1 MIIEL
6 KIGLG
11 DFYRDYSMH
20 NFRKLNIWIDAMA
33 LAKEVY
39 LLTSKFPKEEKFG
52 LVSQINRCSVSVPSN
67 IAEGSS
73 RSSKKEFAH
82 FIKIALGSL
91 FELET
96 QLILSNEVGFYD
108 IEKLNDLEPKII
120 KLQKMLS
127 RFLINIEEKENVEGV
142 KNKG

>member
-1 MIIEL
+1 
-6 KIGLG
+6 
-11 DFYRDYSMH
+11 MH

-127 RFLINIEEKENVEGV
+127 RFLINIEEKENVEGA
-142 KNKG
+142 KNKE

>member
-1 MIIEL
+1 
-6 KIGLG
+6 
-11 DFYRDYSMH
+11 MH

-39 LLTSKFPKEEKFG
+39 LLTSKFPKDEKFG

-73 RSSKKEFAH
+73 RSSKKEFSH
-82 FIKIALGSL
+82 FIKISLGSL

-96 QLILSNEVGFYD
+96 QLILANEVGFYD
-108 IEKLNDLEPKII
+108 IEKLNALEPKIV
-120 KLQKMLS
+120 KLQKMLCK
-127 RFLINIEEKENVEGV
+127 FLINIEGVNTVEGTSS
-142 KNKG
+142 KE

>member
-1 MIIEL
+1 
-6 KIGLG
+6 
-11 DFYRDYSMH
+11 MH
-20 NFRKLNIWIDAMA
+20 NFRKLNIWLDAIV

-39 LLTSKFPKEEKFG
+39 KVTSNYPKEEKYG

-73 RSSKKEFAH
+73 RSSNKEFSY

-96 QLILSNEVGFYD
+96 QLILSNEFGILAAEDLD
-108 IEKLNDLEPKII
+108 ILIDKLI
-120 KLQKMLS
+120 KLQKMLTK
-127 RFLINIEEKENVEGV
+127 FLTSLEQK
-142 KNKG
+142 